1 MAGQGV
7 HLARHRQ
14 DPAEAARVGRPV
26 NLEQVQMDALIKA
39 LSAEREARERAERQL
54 RLADEQC
61 EELRQHVAE
70 LQGMVFRAY
79 AEGFR

>member
-1 MAGQGV
+1 M
-7 HLARHRQ
+7 
-14 DPAEAARVGRPV
+14 
-26 NLEQVQMDALIKA
+26 NLDQVQMDALVRA
-39 LSAEREARERAERQL
+39 LSAEREMRERAERQL

-70 LQGMVFRAY
+70 LQGVVFRAY